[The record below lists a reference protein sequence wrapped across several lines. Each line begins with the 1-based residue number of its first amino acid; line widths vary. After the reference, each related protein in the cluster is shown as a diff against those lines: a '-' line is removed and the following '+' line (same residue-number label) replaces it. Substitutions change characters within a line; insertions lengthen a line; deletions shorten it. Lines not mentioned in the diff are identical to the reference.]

1 MTTDQLA
8 GPAGVPGASS
18 PTGETATRHARR
30 PGSRAA
36 RKPHSLQSRRAF
48 AFYVFVG
55 PWVLGFLT
63 LTAFPLGYALW
74 LSFTNADG
82 LSANSRFVG
91 MDNYKEV
98 FTDPETMASLA
109 RTGVFT
115 AITVPLTIA
124 AGLLLAVLVNQPIRS
139 RGLFR
144 TLLYLPA
151 VVPPVGA
158 ALTFKLIFD
167 RDSGAANGILDGFDV
182 NGVSW
187 LVDPYARWV
196 LIALTMWGVGNV
208 MIISLAGLQDIPKEL
223 NEAARVDGASAWQSF
238 SRITLPLL
246 SPVIFFQVIT
256 GIIAAV
262 QSFLPLLIS
271 LDPSPRGVSAVPES
285 NYLYMIDVFS
295 QYFANGRYGY
305 ASAMLWVLF
314 AIIVFITFLVFKL
327 SKGAVF
333 YSVEPEAIKKAKPRT
348 IGGK

>member
-1 MTTDQLA
+1 MSTGQLVDQAA
-8 GPAGVPGASS
+8 GPGAASS
-18 PTGETATRHARR
+18 PARR
-30 PGSRAA
+30 PAGSPRRPA
-36 RKPHSLQSRRAF
+36 SLRTRRAR
-48 AFYVFVG
+48 AFYVFTG
-55 PWVLGFLT
+55 PWVLGFLA

-82 LSANSRFVG
+82 LSNNSRFVG
-91 MDNYKEV
+91 LDNYREV
-98 FTDPETMASLA
+98 FSDPDTMNALW

-124 AGLLLAVLVNQPIRS
+124 AGLLLAVLVNQPIRA

-167 RDSGAANGILDGFDV
+167 RDSGAANGALDMAGI
-182 NGVSW
+182 NGVTW

-196 LIALTMWGVGNV
+196 LIVLTMWAAGNG

-223 NEAARVDGASAWQSF
+223 NEAARMDGASPWQSF
-238 SRITLPLL
+238 TRITLPLL
-246 SPVIFFQVIT
+246 SPVIFFQVVT
-256 GIIAAV
+256 GIIGAL
-262 QSFLPLLIS
+262 QSFMPLLIA
-271 LDPSPRGVSAVPES
+271 LDPTPRGVTSVPES
-285 NYLYMIDVFS
+285 NYFYMIHVFA

-305 ASAMLWVLF
+305 ASALLWVLF
-314 AIIVFITFLVFKL
+314 AIICVVTFLIFRL

-333 YSVEPEAIKKAKPRT
+333 YSVEPEPAKPKART
-348 IGGK
+348 MGGGR